1 MSNSRHMSNATHV
14 RTQYGMLE
22 GRVVEGVHTFLGV
35 PYAASLRSGRRFARP
50 EEPEAWQGIRP
61 ALTHGPVCPQ
71 VPTYGPV
78 GHGATSALNAGED
91 CLTLNIR
98 TQAPCGKAPV
108 LVWVHGG
115 GYAVGSANET
125 VLQSGAF
132 AVSGIVEVTLNYRLG
147 VLGFLHLDDAPD
159 NRGLLDIIRAL
170 QWVRDNVASFG
181 GDPARVTLAGRSAGG
196 FAVATLMAMPE
207 AQGLF
212 SRALIQSGATPAVLP
227 IRCAQKTTE
236 RFLSRLGATAS
247 KLETADI
254 SHILNAQK
262 QVCDESYNSH
272 DWQRDGSVTVVG
284 IPFQPVIDPQTLPC
298 HPELAAAQGRI
309 VPVPVMIGTTSAEY
323 LTHSRMH
330 PHLTYDDLVPL
341 LDPRVRPLGKSGKTI
356 VERYRQALP
365 QHSPIGLWRAIAGDL
380 VFQNPTTRYASFL
393 GQTQPVYKYLYG
405 DILPDETGAAH
416 GAELAEVWWRE
427 GLHVQDLP
435 QRYHGLNPI
444 FARQVHEIWR
454 SFIADTAPVPL
465 HGQHWPSYSSSKPTV
480 LTISDNTVSYM
491 DDPFFIREYLWHS

>member
-1 MSNSRHMSNATHV
+1 MDDVTHAH
-14 RTQYGMLE
+14 TQYGLLE
-22 GRVVEGVHTFLGV
+22 GRVVDRVHTFLGV
-35 PYAASLRSGRRFARP
+35 PYAAPLRPGRRFVRP
-50 EEPEAWQGIRP
+50 QEPESWQGIRP

-78 GHGATSALNAGED
+78 GHGAASALTAGEA

-98 TQAPCGKAPV
+98 TPDLYAKAPV

-132 AVSGIVEVTLNYRLG
+132 AASGIVEVTLNYRLG
-147 VLGFLHLDDAPD
+147 ALGFLHLDDAPD

-170 QWVRDNVASFG
+170 QWVRDNIASFG

-196 FAVATLMAMPE
+196 FAVATLMAMSE

-227 IRCAQKTTE
+227 MRCAQQTTE
-236 RFLSRLGATAS
+236 RFLSRLGARAS
-247 KLETADI
+247 ELETADI
-254 SHILNAQK
+254 THILNVQK
-262 QVCDESYNSH
+262 QICDESYNNH

-284 IPFQPVIDPQTLPC
+284 IPFQPVIDSHTLPY
-298 HPELAAAQGRI
+298 HPEQAAAQGR
-309 VPVPVMIGTTSAEY
+309 VAPVPVMIGTTSAEY

-330 PHLTYDDLVPL
+330 PHLTYHDLVPM
-341 LDPRVRPLGKSGKTI
+341 LDPRVRPLGTSGKTM

-365 QHSPIGLWRAIAGDL
+365 EHSPIGLWRAIAGDL
-380 VFQNPTTRYASFL
+380 VFQNPTTRYASL
-393 GQTQPVYKYLYG
+393 LCQTQPIYKYLYG

-416 GAELAEVWWRE
+416 GAELAEVWWRD
-427 GLHVQDLP
+427 GLRVQDLP
-435 QRYHGLNPI
+435 PRYHNLNAVS
-444 FARQVHEIWR
+444 ARQVHEIWR
-454 SFIADTAPVPL
+454 GFIADAAPIPP
-465 HGQHWPSYSSSKPTV
+465 HEPHWLSYNLSSPT
-480 LTISDNTVSYM
+480 LLAISDDTARHLE
-491 DDPFFIREYLWHS
+491 DPFFARETLWHF

>member
-14 RTQYGMLE
+14 RTQYGRLE
-22 GRVVEGVHTFLGV
+22 GRVVHSIHTFLGV
-35 PYAASLRSGRRFARP
+35 PYAGSLRPGRRFAKP
-50 EEPEAWQGIRP
+50 QEPDAWEGIRP
-61 ALTHGPVCPQ
+61 AFTHGPVCPQ

-98 TQAPCGKAPV
+98 TPTPDGKAPV

-115 GYAVGSANET
+115 GYAVGSANEA

-132 AVSGIVEVTLNYRLG
+132 AASGIVEVTLNYRLG
-147 VLGFLHLDDAPD
+147 ALGFLHLDDAPD

-170 QWVRDNVASFG
+170 QWVRDNITSFG

-227 IRCAQKTTE
+227 KHCAQRTTE
-236 RFLSRLGATAS
+236 RFLSRLGITAS
-247 KLETADI
+247 ELETVDI
-254 SHILNAQK
+254 THILNAQK
-262 QVCDESYNSH
+262 QICDESYNNH
-272 DWQRDGSVTVVG
+272 NWLRDGSVTVVG
-284 IPFQPVIDPQTLPC
+284 IPFQPVIDPHTLPC
-298 HPELAAAQGRI
+298 HPEQAAAQGG
-309 VPVPVMIGTTSAEY
+309 VAPVPVMIGTTSAEY

-330 PHLTYDDLVPL
+330 PNLTHHDLPTL
-341 LDPRVRPLGKSGKTI
+341 LDPRVRPLGTRGKTI

-365 QHSPIGLWRAIAGDL
+365 HHSPIGLWRAIAGDL
-380 VFQNPTTRYASFL
+380 VFQNPTTHYASL
-393 GQTQPVYKYLYG
+393 LSQTQPVYKYLYG

-416 GAELAEVWWRE
+416 GAELAEVWWRQ
-427 GLHVQDLP
+427 GLDVQDLP
-435 QRYHGLNPI
+435 QRYHGLDPI
-444 FARQVHEIWR
+444 SARQVHEIWR
-454 SFIADTAPVPL
+454 SFIADTWPVLQRNP
-465 HGQHWPSYSSSKPTV
+465 HWLSYSPSKPTV
-480 LTISDNTVSYM
+480 LSISNGATRNLE
-491 DDPFFIREYLWHS
+491 DPFFARELLWHS

>member
-1 MSNSRHMSNATHV
+1 MADITHA
-14 RTQYGMLE
+14 RTQYGLLE
-22 GRVVEGVHTFLGV
+22 GRVVDGVHAFLGV
-35 PYAASLRSGRRFARP
+35 PYAASLRPGRRFALP
-50 EEPEAWQGIRP
+50 QEPESWHGIRP

-71 VPTYGPV
+71 RPTYGPV

-98 TQAPCGKAPV
+98 THDMQGKAPV

-115 GYAVGSANET
+115 GYALGSANET

-132 AVSGIVEVTLNYRLG
+132 AASGIVEVTLNYRLG
-147 VLGFLHLDDAPD
+147 ALGFLHLDDAPD

-170 QWVRDNVASFG
+170 QWVRDNIAGFG

-207 AQGLF
+207 ARGLF

-227 IRCAQKTTE
+227 VHCAQRTTE
-236 RFLSRLGATAS
+236 RFLSCLGARAS
-247 KLETADI
+247 ALETTDI
-254 SHILNAQK
+254 THILNAQK
-262 QVCDESYNSH
+262 QICDESYNSH

-284 IPFQPVIDPQTLPC
+284 IPFQPVIDPHTLPC
-298 HPELAAAQGRI
+298 HPEQAATQGR
-309 VPVPVMIGTTSAEY
+309 VAPVPVMIGTTSAEY

-330 PHLTYDDLVPL
+330 PHLDYQDLVPL
-341 LDPRVRPLGKSGKTI
+341 LDPRVRPLGTSGKTM

-365 QHSPIGLWRAIAGDL
+365 EHSPTGLWRAIAGDL
-380 VFQNPTTRYASFL
+380 VFQNPTTRYASL
-393 GQTQPVYKYLYG
+393 LCQTQPVYKYLYG

-427 GLHVQDLP
+427 GLRVQNLP
-435 QRYHGLNPI
+435 QRYHGLNAVS
-444 FARQVHEIWR
+444 ARQVHEIWR
-454 SFIADTAPVPL
+454 SFIADPAPTLP
-465 HGQHWPSYSSSKPTV
+465 HGAHWSPYTRAERTV
-480 LTISDNTVSYM
+480 LSISGDVIGQNA
-491 DDPFFIREYLWHS
+491 DPFATREDLWHP